1 MSISMSL
8 KVKLNFFHSFTNL
21 HRNSPLNLGYIL
33 LPFFIL
39 THGIIRFYKQ
49 ACAFIMGQRNKCLI
63 LTICIHMIYMSV
75 KSPVCLLFFFGLV
88 FLWRQSAMHILFLYE
103 AQYFIS
109 PFFFRFLFSHNDS
122 LNFTC
127 MLICTQCFTILLYR
141 YQVLV

>member
-1 MSISMSL
+1 MSISISL
-8 KVKLNFFHSFTNL
+8 KVKLNFFYSFTNL
-21 HRNSPLNLGYIL
+21 HRNSPLDLRFIL
-33 LPFFIL
+33 QFFIL
-39 THGIIRFYKQ
+39 AHGIIRFYKQ

-88 FLWRQSAMHILFLYE
+88 FLWRRSAMHILFLYE
-103 AQYFIS
+103 AQYLIS

-127 MLICTQCFTILLYR
+127 MLICTQCFTILLDR

>member
-1 MSISMSL
+1 MSISISL
-8 KVKLNFFHSFTNL
+8 KVKLNFFYSFTNL
-21 HRNSPLNLGYIL
+21 HRNSPLDLGYIL

-63 LTICIHMIYMSV
+63 STICIHMIYMSV

-88 FLWRQSAMHILFLYE
+88 FLWRRSAMHILFLYE
-103 AQYFIS
+103 AQYLIS

-127 MLICTQCFTILLYR
+127 MLICTQCFTILLDKH
-141 YQVLV
+141 QGFV